1 MFIKWFQKKLFTVKS
16 NKKIKPTMENGQ
28 RLRLLKPNNIEKRLD
43 FSSLFCY
50 NIPAFV
56 EIQANTHTPELSLR

>member
-28 RLRLLKPNNIEKRLD
+28 RLRL
-43 FSSLFCY
+43 
-50 NIPAFV
+50 
-56 EIQANTHTPELSLR
+56 